1 MAQLMPLPLIVSSSI
16 KSRLVLAF
24 FLVPA
29 HPGSPGQRAVKR
41 VSVCV
46 CLLCSHWL
54 QDMVMMVIQPINKTC
69 HHLKIIQSTAHL
81 RLARENAD
89 NNGVV
94 ERHFTP
100 RMGVRCTTLRPSE
113 VGVNYFSLVITII
126 WTVVSISIISIS
138 SWAEWFARLIHCN
151 FFTCI
156 VSNSTLHSQTHT
168 REYICSDTHNNLT
181 PGTSSGFWLGGM
193 GQCTLAAWKYDN
205 EMVHSEVYLNKYVV
219 SIAPFSTPACPD
231 CSQNITYKHRKLLFF
246 ACFRFLIF
254 RFLIFHPFL
263 QGGQLTPFAPM
274 CGRPCLTLI
283 FPENP
288 VTFSALIL
296 LAGRQKQHKQKQRT
310 IKI

>member
-69 HHLKIIQSTAHL
+69 HHLEIIQSTAHL

-100 RMGVRCTTLRPSE
+100 WMGVRCTTLRPSE

-168 REYICSDTHNNLT
+168 HTRVYMVRHTQQFNTKNVRRILVR
-181 PGTSSGFWLGGM
+181 GV

-219 SIAPFSTPACPD
+219 SIAPFSTPACPN
-231 CSQNITYKHRKLLFF
+231 CSQNIT
-246 ACFRFLIF
+246 
-254 RFLIFHPFL
+254 
-263 QGGQLTPFAPM
+263 
-274 CGRPCLTLI
+274 
-283 FPENP
+283 
-288 VTFSALIL
+288 
-296 LAGRQKQHKQKQRT
+296 
-310 IKI
+310 